1 MYCACLI
8 CVSSLFYLFG
18 MSIMCACYHV
28 LPTSLSLSLYPLQM
42 LPPHLQCNECY
53 REEREYTQHI
63 LVQGDVA
70 DTLTNQMQT
79 PLVYCLSRNTRM
91 NERMSR
97 SHNMTYIVNKHINS
111 NTSSITPTPQNWIIP
126 TLSHK
131 PLQQLCILL
140 FKPPDIINYYFLPFY
155 YLTLTVC
162 Q

>member
-1 MYCACLI
+1 M
-8 CVSSLFYLFG
+8 SSLP
-18 MSIMCACYHV
+18 
-28 LPTSLSLSLYPLQM
+28 LPPSLSLPLYPLHM

-53 REEREYTQHI
+53 KETQSEREYTQHI

-91 NERMSR
+91 NERMSS

-111 NTSSITPTPQNWIIP
+111 NTSSITPTPKLNNPHIKSQATTAAVHSFIQTARHYN
-126 TLSHK
+126 
-131 PLQQLCILL
+131 L
-140 FKPPDIINYYFLPFY
+140 FFLPFY